1 MKVKL
6 LYNFGEKFIFETESE
21 KTFIMDENAP
31 RPMELLLISL
41 SGCTGI
47 DVVEILKKMKVP
59 YEKLEVLVDGKRA
72 NEHPRRYESI
82 KIIYRF
88 YGKNLLEYREKIER
102 AVLLSQ
108 EKYCSVKASLN
119 SDITHEIEIINL

>member
-1 MKVKL
+1 MKIKL
-6 LYNFGEKFIFETESE
+6 SYSLGKEFIFETESG
-21 KTFIMDENAP
+21 KTYTMDENAP

-47 DVVEILKKMKVP
+47 DVVEILGKMKVP
-59 YEKLEVLVDGKRA
+59 YEKLEIFVDGKRA
-72 NEHPRRYESI
+72 SEHPRRYEYI
-82 KIIYRF
+82 KIIYKF
-88 YGKNLLEYREKIER
+88 YGKKLSEYREKIER

-119 SDITHEIEIINL
+119 SDINHEIEIIDL